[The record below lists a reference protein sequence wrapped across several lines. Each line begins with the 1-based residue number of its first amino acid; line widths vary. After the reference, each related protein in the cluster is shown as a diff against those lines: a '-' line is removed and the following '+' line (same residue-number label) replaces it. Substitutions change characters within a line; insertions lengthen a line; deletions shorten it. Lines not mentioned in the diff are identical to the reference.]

1 MHTAGLALILLAA
14 AVEMVAGV
22 LFATGALSP
31 NPHLP
36 FAMFSGVA
44 FALGGLALYLRA
56 GR

>member
-1 MHTAGLALILLAA
+1 MRTAGLALILVAA
-14 AVEMVAGV
+14 AIETVAGV
-22 LFATGALSP
+22 LFATNVLSP
-31 NPHLP
+31 NPHMP